1 MWLFKLKNISR
12 GLNRHMKCPMCKG
25 DTVSSRD
32 FPPKPLPLNF
42 CGQCL
47 GAFFATNMSESQLS
61 DFYNL
66 NYDHYLHEAV
76 KEFESGN
83 FESIENQLDWVLQS
97 IADSEESFDTVIE
110 YGSSYPVLSA
120 RLKQIMPNVEFIC
133 VEPNEEARIWGRAK
147 GIVGVSNHKDLS
159 TRKRKMFVVFNHV
172 LEHLPNP
179 SRVIS
184 ELYSDAL
191 PGSVGIGTVPNWNSL
206 IARLD
211 ESEWEWFAYPEH
223 LNYFTPIGMTLMI
236 KRLGL
241 QLDTMQTL
249 NESQK
254 TIISGNRVGINFST
268 AELEVVNESL
278 LGNEL
283 RFKFTVR

>member
-1 MWLFKLKNISR
+1 
-12 GLNRHMKCPMCKG
+12 
-25 DTVSSRD
+25 
-32 FPPKPLPLNF
+32 
-42 CGQCL
+42 
-47 GAFFATNMSESQLS
+47 MSESQLS